1 MPELIEK
8 ACNLF
13 PIRLIKTIRLKIQ
26 YIEELLFQPDL
37 NLKVIFLVRD
47 PRGAMRSRSSMD
59 WCTSPSC
66 ANLFQVCEDLDSDVD
81 NAFNLGKN
89 YGNHIILI
97 RYEDLSMQPYKTMDK
112 LIKFLELP
120 DQPEF
125 IDTYLKTHTGQLR

>member
-1 MPELIEK
+1 
-8 ACNLF
+8 
-13 PIRLIKTIRLKIQ
+13 
-26 YIEELLFQPDL
+26 
-37 NLKVIFLVRD
+37 
-47 PRGAMRSRSSMD
+47 MRSRSSMD
-59 WCTSPSC
+59 WCTLPSC
-66 ANLFQVCEDLDSDVD
+66 ANSFQVCEDLDSDVD

-89 YGNHIILI
+89 YGNHVILI